1 MILSS
6 VQSNVLSKKSSFLFL
21 GDILCCRRQCFFC
34 QKSLQKSTSFLL
46 QSCPEILFSRDFV
59 QLRFCSAEILFSRDF
74 VQQRFCSAEKLDCVL
89 PGIPSSKFLHP
100 PFVRRSKCMSQTVF
114 TQRTKKETN
123 KRNKQPKKQR
133 SYLSLLAF
141 LSQDNLLA
149 ATSTTYTSKI
159 LIG

>member
-100 PFVRRSKCMSQTVF
+100 PYVRRLNWSACHKLFSLKEQRKRERKKQTN
-114 TQRTKKETN
+114 ETN
-123 KRNKQPKKQR
+123 SPRNNEVT
-133 SYLSLLAF
+133 SLCSLF
-141 LSQDNLLA
+141 CPR
-149 ATSTTYTSKI
+149 TTY
-159 LIG
+159 